1 MMTPTRIVRLVGI
14 AGLLGWLAMVSW
26 MAKTTWAQNG
36 AQAPQPPPAQSE
48 LAPPRAEQATASG
61 PPPITPEGAKAPAG
75 ELSVTPANLPPPAI
89 PGDVAP
95 SSSSAPVSPYAASP
109 PTVAQEPAAG
119 AGEDPEKSAQ
129 SFVERNQKEAEEHLK
144 ALTAEAEQLRARL
157 TRLES
162 GIRRW
167 QVLVNALRSAQGVAA
182 TDDPS
187 ALEPVP
193 QTAPAGARK
202 DKRVKWASANP
213 APAPA
218 TEAPPT
224 QPAVATELAPD
235 PAPAPASA
243 PVARPMQPVAP
254 GVAPR

>member
-1 MMTPTRIVRLVGI
+1 MMTPARIVRLVGI
-14 AGLLGWLAMVSW
+14 AGLLCWLGMVSW

-36 AQAPQPPPAQSE
+36 AQAPQPPPAQPGSA
-48 LAPPRAEQATASG
+48 LPGAEQATTSA
-61 PPPITPEGAKAPAG
+61 PPPVTPEAAKAPVAVP
-75 ELSVTPANLPPPAI
+75 SATPANLPLPAI
-89 PGDVAP
+89 PGDAAP
-95 SSSSAPVSPYAASP
+95 SSGTPVSPYSTSP
-109 PTVAQEPAAG
+109 PTLAQEPAAG
-119 AGEDPEKSAQ
+119 PGDDPEKSAQ

-182 TDDPS
+182 ADDPS

-193 QTAPAGARK
+193 QTSPAGTRK

-213 APAPA
+213 APTTEVQPA
-218 TEAPPT
+218 
-224 QPAVATELAPD
+224 QPAVATELAPSSA
-235 PAPAPASA
+235 PAPAPIER
-243 PVARPMQPVAP
+243 PVQQGAP
-254 GVAPR
+254 GVVPR